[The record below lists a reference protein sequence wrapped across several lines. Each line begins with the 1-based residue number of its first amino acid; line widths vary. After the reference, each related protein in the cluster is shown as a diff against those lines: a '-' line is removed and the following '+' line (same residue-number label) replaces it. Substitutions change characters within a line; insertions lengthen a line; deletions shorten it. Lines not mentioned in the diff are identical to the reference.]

1 MDFNEKTLKDR
12 GVIAAD
18 SSLGRLGVLSLL
30 SNVCE
35 QSGFKALDF
44 QTRMRK
50 FWPFTQDGMNRIIAP
65 VSPTRKACVAAATI
79 SDYDLVSGP
88 SFEQEDEDFCDPFA
102 VSSSDVALLQKK
114 FPAATFLKEATAREL
129 NSLFTRRELEELLE
143 LDDDDNDFMDTVGTK
158 SDFSRSLLTFHRTMD
173 ARLSVSSCGAFLTA
187 DPEGHYRHHCNVC
200 KTQYTTKASCDRHLV
215 RMSKSRDRLH
225 VTAAKKFEE
234 QFSDKGGEVGKHSFR
249 DMYGSFPVS
258 IRCNPLKC
266 GLLHLRMKNAA
277 HGAPKKR
284 LELDSGEGC
293 DSGPSARRLQRVSLV
308 DKQEKRYHSLLSR
321 MAKK

>member
-1 MDFNEKTLKDR
+1 MDFNEKVLKDK

-18 SSLGRLGVLSLL
+18 SSLGRLGMLSLL

-44 QTRMRK
+44 QARMRK
-50 FWPFTQDGMNRIIAP
+50 FWPFSQDGMSRIIAP
-65 VSPTRKACVAAATI
+65 VSPTRRAYVTATAV
-79 SDYDLVSGP
+79 SDHDLASGP
-88 SFEQEDEDFCDPFA
+88 SFEQANENSCDSFA
-102 VSSSDVALLQKK
+102 VSDSDLALLQKK
-114 FPAATFLKEATAREL
+114 YPAVTFLEEVTASEL
-129 NSLFTRRELEELLE
+129 DSLFTRRELEEFLE
-143 LDDDDNDFMDTVGTK
+143 LDDDHDDFMNTTGTK

-215 RMSKSRDRLH
+215 RMSKNRDRVH

-234 QFSDKGGEVGKHSFR
+234 QFSDVGGEAGEHSFR

-266 GLLHLRMKNAA
+266 SLLHLRMKNAA
-277 HGAPKKR
+277 RTAPKKK
-284 LELDSGEGC
+284 LELDSEEKSDG
-293 DSGPSARRLQRVSLV
+293 GPSARRSQRVSLV

-321 MAKK
+321 KTMK